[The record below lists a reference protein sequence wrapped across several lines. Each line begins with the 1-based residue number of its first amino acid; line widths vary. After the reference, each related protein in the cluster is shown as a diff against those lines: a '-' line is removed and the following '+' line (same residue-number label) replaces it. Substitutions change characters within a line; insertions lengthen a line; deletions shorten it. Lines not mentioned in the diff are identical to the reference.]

1 MTAAPVA
8 AVAPGCPA
16 CRRGLEPRLPQVRDP
31 ISGEMFSI
39 DCCPACGAGV
49 TLPVPADVK
58 DYYAERYYG
67 HRHSF
72 TTRFCAWR
80 RRRMLARYIDAGD
93 GGRLLDVGSGEGEFL
108 DAAARA
114 GWTTAGIEI
123 HPPEYGKI
131 QPIFGTLEDAAARGP
146 YRCVTLWH
154 VMEHVP
160 DPTGYA
166 ARIRSMLDSDGVLIV
181 AVPDFGGVQAR
192 LFGRHWLHLD
202 VPRHLY
208 HFTAPGLRR
217 LLQDAGFEI
226 VGTSHQ
232 ELEYD
237 WFGWIQSAMNTVAGT
252 PHVLF
257 DALTGKPR
265 RVSRLSVAASYAAG
279 ILLSFPALA
288 LTIATSLAGRGGTLI
303 VAARPASG
311 RRS

>member
-16 CRRGLEPRLPQVRDP
+16 CRRALEPRLPQVRDP

-108 DAAARA
+108 
-114 GWTTAGIEI
+114 
-123 HPPEYGKI
+123 
-131 QPIFGTLEDAAARGP
+131 DAAARGP